1 MTLEFELDRDALG
14 GDRQDVALD
23 DLAVPRVVA
32 IGDEAGLVV
41 EVADTPLG
49 DRRVALRRS

>member
-1 MTLEFELDRDALG
+1 LTLEFELDRDALG